1 MMVDIGRETGLVMAD
16 IGLEMMADIGLE
28 MMADIGLEMMADIG
42 LEMMADI
49 GLEMMAD
56 IGLEMMADIGL
67 ETGLVMADIE
77 LDCIGLVT
85 GPLDFLLMTGSE
97 TDNIG
102 LHISDIQLDYY
113 DMGQNQMAMMTADAG
128 WR

>member
-1 MMVDIGRETGLVMAD
+1 MIYIGLEIELETGLVKV
-16 IGLEMMADIGLE
+16 
-28 MMADIGLEMMADIG
+28 
-42 LEMMADI
+42 
-49 GLEMMAD
+49 
-56 IGLEMMADIGL
+56 DIGL
-67 ETGLVMADIE
+67 ETGLVMVDIGLADIGLETGQVME

-102 LHISDIQLDYY
+102 LLILDIQLDYC
-113 DMGQNQMAMMTADAG
+113 DMGQNQMAMMIADAG